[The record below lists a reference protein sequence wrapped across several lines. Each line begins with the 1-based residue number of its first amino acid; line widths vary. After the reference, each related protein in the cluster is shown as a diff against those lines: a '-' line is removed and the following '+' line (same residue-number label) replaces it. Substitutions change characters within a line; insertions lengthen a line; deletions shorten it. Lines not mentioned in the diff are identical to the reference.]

1 MHFDELINQCIIC
14 LKTYNPS
21 IEGPDSFVSKYLKKI
36 TKDSN
41 ERMFI
46 KQVFY
51 GVLRYKDFL
60 KIFCENLFNSNPSS
74 TERKDEYLYSIFA
87 YLTIFRLDELPLD
100 DYKQFVLFQ
109 DAVKMNEFLTFIF
122 DEDVLKNKLREPWI
136 KIYDFNYIDET
147 IINGLLKTKN
157 NIQDLIDFILNKA
170 KIGNISSTKDNSIKN
185 ENEENINI
193 ETEKINKE
201 ENKIKNF
208 LDIETAKELIE
219 KTINNKFIEIQNNL
233 LDAMMPKQEVKI
245 DKKKEKKINENLKKF
260 EDNIN
265 NIYKVQSKEISQN
278 LLYDLKK
285 ITKALLIQSVDPLEN
300 GEKIFKSFTN
310 NIKIN
315 DDNLEY
321 IALKKLNIINEI
333 NNISKEII
341 TANDDEF
348 KKQFI
353 DKYGITEK
361 DIKDKKLDKYIKK
374 YNRNENQII
383 EEILKKLKYI

>member
-1 MHFDELINQCIIC
+1 MNENEINNINQKINII
-14 LKTYNPS
+14 
-21 IEGPDSFVSKYLKKI
+21 
-36 TKDSN
+36 
-41 ERMFI
+41 I
-46 KQVFY
+46 K
-51 GVLRYKDFL
+51 
-60 KIFCENLFNSNPSS
+60 
-74 TERKDEYLYSIFA
+74 
-87 YLTIFRLDELPLD
+87 
-100 DYKQFVLFQ
+100 
-109 DAVKMNEFLTFIF
+109 
-122 DEDVLKNKLREPWI
+122 KNKLLE
-136 KIYDFNYIDET
+136 
-147 IINGLLKTKN
+147 
-157 NIQDLIDFILNKA
+157 
-170 KIGNISSTKDNSIKN
+170 N
-185 ENEENINI
+185 ENEKIKERLLKAETFIKNFNIQLNFLRADYTKLINELKEYYNSKFDYIFKKISQNEEKNNEKNEIII
-193 ETEKINKE
+193 EEKDEIKINKE

-208 LDIETAKELIE
+208 LDIEIAKELIE
-219 KTINNKFIEIQNNL
+219 KTINNKFIEIKNSL
-233 LDAMMPKQEVKI
+233 LDVMMPKQEVKI

-265 NIYKVQSKEISQN
+265 NIYKEQSKEISQN

-300 GEKIFKSFTN
+300 GEKFF

-321 IALKKLNIINEI
+321 IALKKLNIINDI
-333 NNISKEII
+333 NNILKEII
-341 TANDDEF
+341 AANDDEF

>member
-1 MHFDELINQCIIC
+1 MNENEINNINQKLDII
-14 LKTYNPS
+14 
-21 IEGPDSFVSKYLKKI
+21 IE
-36 TKDSN
+36 
-41 ERMFI
+41 
-46 KQVFY
+46 
-51 GVLRYKDFL
+51 
-60 KIFCENLFNSNPSS
+60 
-74 TERKDEYLYSIFA
+74 
-87 YLTIFRLDELPLD
+87 
-100 DYKQFVLFQ
+100 
-109 DAVKMNEFLTFIF
+109 
-122 DEDVLKNKLREPWI
+122 KNKLLE
-136 KIYDFNYIDET
+136 
-147 IINGLLKTKN
+147 
-157 NIQDLIDFILNKA
+157 
-170 KIGNISSTKDNSIKN
+170 N
-185 ENEENINI
+185 ENEKIKERLLKAETFIKNFNIQLNFLRADYTKLINELKEYYNSKFDYIFKKISQNEEKNNEKNEIII
-193 ETEKINKE
+193 EEKDEIKINKE

>member
-1 MHFDELINQCIIC
+1 
-14 LKTYNPS
+14 
-21 IEGPDSFVSKYLKKI
+21 
-36 TKDSN
+36 
-41 ERMFI
+41 
-46 KQVFY
+46 
-51 GVLRYKDFL
+51 
-60 KIFCENLFNSNPSS
+60 
-74 TERKDEYLYSIFA
+74 
-87 YLTIFRLDELPLD
+87 
-100 DYKQFVLFQ
+100 
-109 DAVKMNEFLTFIF
+109 
-122 DEDVLKNKLREPWI
+122 
-136 KIYDFNYIDET
+136 
-147 IINGLLKTKN
+147 
-157 NIQDLIDFILNKA
+157 
-170 KIGNISSTKDNSIKN
+170 
-185 ENEENINI
+185 
-193 ETEKINKE
+193 
-201 ENKIKNF
+201 
-208 LDIETAKELIE
+208 
-219 KTINNKFIEIQNNL
+219 
-233 LDAMMPKQEVKI
+233 MPKQEVKI

-265 NIYKVQSKEISQN
+265 NIYKEQSKEISQN

-300 GEKIFKSFTN
+300 GEKFF

-341 TANDDEF
+341 AANDDEF

>member
-1 MHFDELINQCIIC
+1 MNENEINNINQKLDII
-14 LKTYNPS
+14 
-21 IEGPDSFVSKYLKKI
+21 IE
-36 TKDSN
+36 
-41 ERMFI
+41 
-46 KQVFY
+46 
-51 GVLRYKDFL
+51 
-60 KIFCENLFNSNPSS
+60 
-74 TERKDEYLYSIFA
+74 
-87 YLTIFRLDELPLD
+87 
-100 DYKQFVLFQ
+100 
-109 DAVKMNEFLTFIF
+109 
-122 DEDVLKNKLREPWI
+122 KNKLLE
-136 KIYDFNYIDET
+136 
-147 IINGLLKTKN
+147 
-157 NIQDLIDFILNKA
+157 
-170 KIGNISSTKDNSIKN
+170 N
-185 ENEENINI
+185 ENEKIKERLLKAETFIKNFNIQLNFLRADYTKLINELKEYYNSKFDYIFKKISQNEEKNNEKNEIII
-193 ETEKINKE
+193 EEKDEIKINKE
-201 ENKIKNF
+201 EIKNF

-233 LDAMMPKQEVKI
+233 LDVMMPKQEVKI

-265 NIYKVQSKEISQN
+265 NIYKEQSKEISQN

-300 GEKIFKSFTN
+300 GEKFF

-333 NNISKEII
+333 NNILKEII
-341 TANDDEF
+341 AANDDEF

>member
-1 MHFDELINQCIIC
+1 MIENEINNINQKLDIIV
-14 LKTYNPS
+14 
-21 IEGPDSFVSKYLKKI
+21 E
-36 TKDSN
+36 
-41 ERMFI
+41 
-46 KQVFY
+46 
-51 GVLRYKDFL
+51 
-60 KIFCENLFNSNPSS
+60 
-74 TERKDEYLYSIFA
+74 
-87 YLTIFRLDELPLD
+87 
-100 DYKQFVLFQ
+100 
-109 DAVKMNEFLTFIF
+109 
-122 DEDVLKNKLREPWI
+122 KNKLLE
-136 KIYDFNYIDET
+136 
-147 IINGLLKTKN
+147 
-157 NIQDLIDFILNKA
+157 
-170 KIGNISSTKDNSIKN
+170 N
-185 ENEENINI
+185 ENEKIKERLLKAETFIKNFNIQLNFLREDYTKLINELKEYYNSKFDYIFKKISQNEEKNNEKNEIII
-193 ETEKINKE
+193 EEKDEIKINKE

-219 KTINNKFIEIQNNL
+219 KTINNKFIKIQNNL

-265 NIYKVQSKEISQN
+265 NIYKEQSKEISQN

-300 GEKIFKSFTN
+300 GEKFF

>member
-1 MHFDELINQCIIC
+1 MNENEINNINQKLDII
-14 LKTYNPS
+14 
-21 IEGPDSFVSKYLKKI
+21 IE
-36 TKDSN
+36 
-41 ERMFI
+41 
-46 KQVFY
+46 
-51 GVLRYKDFL
+51 
-60 KIFCENLFNSNPSS
+60 
-74 TERKDEYLYSIFA
+74 
-87 YLTIFRLDELPLD
+87 
-100 DYKQFVLFQ
+100 
-109 DAVKMNEFLTFIF
+109 
-122 DEDVLKNKLREPWI
+122 KNKLLE
-136 KIYDFNYIDET
+136 
-147 IINGLLKTKN
+147 
-157 NIQDLIDFILNKA
+157 
-170 KIGNISSTKDNSIKN
+170 N
-185 ENEENINI
+185 ENEKIKERLLKAETFIKNFNIQLNFLREDYTKLINELKEYYNSKFDYIFKKISQNEEKNNEKNEIII
-193 ETEKINKE
+193 EEKDEIKINKE

-265 NIYKVQSKEISQN
+265 NIYKEQSKEISQN

-333 NNISKEII
+333 NNISI
-341 TANDDEF
+341 F
-348 KKQFI
+348 
-353 DKYGITEK
+353 Y
-361 DIKDKKLDKYIKK
+361 KLFNNLIFNKVV
-374 YNRNENQII
+374 
-383 EEILKKLKYI
+383 